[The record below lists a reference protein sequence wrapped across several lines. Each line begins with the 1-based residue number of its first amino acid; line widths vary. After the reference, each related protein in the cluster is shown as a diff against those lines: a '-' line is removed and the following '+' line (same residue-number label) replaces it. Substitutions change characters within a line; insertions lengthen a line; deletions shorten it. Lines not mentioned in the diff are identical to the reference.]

1 MKLVQALEILQQH
14 ANADG
19 RPFAVSLACG
29 FEPLHL
35 HTFLAA
41 EVVDRRPGAR
51 VEIQSGR
58 FDDLIGNIERAGR
71 SAAGAVAVVVEWP
84 DLDPRLGVRRLGGW
98 RVPDLADIVDEAE
111 LALARVARAL
121 TAAAAV
127 KPVVCCLPTLALPPL
142 FPEPPERSGAQEL
155 ALRSAVSAF
164 TARLA
169 GQPGLSVASAQ
180 QLDQLSP
187 PGDRRDVRAELNS
200 GFPYTVQHA
209 SIIATLL
216 AELLCARPPKK
227 GLITDLDNTL
237 WAGTLDEVGAQ
248 DVAWTGDAHR
258 HGLYQQLLASL
269 ASAGV
274 LVAVAS
280 RNDPGLVSEVLR
292 RGDLLIAPEA
302 VFPVEA
308 RWGPKS
314 VSIGRIL
321 EAWNVAADA
330 VVFVDDSPL
339 ELDQARDAFPGLETA
354 ALPDEDDAVWPFMT
368 RLRALFGK
376 GEVTVEDGLRLDSI
390 RSAGALREA
399 QQRTSGAGDFLAG
412 VGGAVEFSRT
422 TTRRERALELI
433 NKSNQFNLNG
443 RRLTDSDLTVA
454 ARERDGQ
461 LVTVNYADRY
471 GPLGMVAALLVSPR
485 GGDLAIDVWAMSCR
499 AFARR
504 VEHHTLRYL
513 FDTFA
518 APEIMVAFRRT
529 ERNLALQEFLSCI
542 LGEPPEG
549 SAQLTLADFEKR
561 TPALVHRVVQDEP

>member
-1 MKLVQALEILQQH
+1 MKLVQALEILQRQTT
-14 ANADG
+14 ADG
-19 RPFAVSLACG
+19 RPFSVALACG

-41 EVVDRRPGAR
+41 EVVARRPGAR
-51 VEIQSGR
+51 VETQSGL
-58 FDDLIGNIERAGR
+58 FDDLVGNIERAGR
-71 SAAGAVAVVVEWP
+71 SGTDAVAVVIEWP
-84 DLDPRLGVRRLGGW
+84 DLVPRLGVRRLGSW
-98 RVPDLADIVDEAE
+98 RLPDLAEIVAEAE
-111 LALARVARAL
+111 LVLERLAREL
-121 TAAAAV
+121 TAAATV
-127 KPVVCCLPTLALPPL
+127 TPVVCCLPTLALPPV

-155 ALRSAVSAF
+155 ALRSAVSTF

-169 GQPGLSVASAQ
+169 GLAGLSLASAQ
-180 QLDQLSP
+180 RLDQLSP
-187 PGDRRDVRAELNS
+187 PGDRRDVRTELSS
-200 GFPYTVQHA
+200 GFPYAIQHA
-209 SIIATLL
+209 SIVATLL

-237 WAGTLDEVGAQ
+237 WAGMLDEVGAQ
-248 DVAWTGDAHR
+248 DVSWTGDGHR

-269 ASAGV
+269 ASSGV

-280 RNDPGLVSEVLR
+280 RNDPALVAEVLQ

-339 ELDQARDAFPGLETA
+339 ELDQARDAFPGLETVA
-354 ALPDEDDAVWPFMT
+354 IPDDDNGVWPFMT
-368 RLRALFGK
+368 RLRGLFGK
-376 GEVTVEDGLRLDSI
+376 GDVTVEDGLRLDSI

-412 VGGAVEFSRT
+412 VGGAVEFSHT
-422 TTRRERALELI
+422 TARRERALELI

-443 RRLTDSDLTVA
+443 RRLTEADLTTA
-454 ARERDGQ
+454 TGARGGQ

-471 GPLGMVAALLVSPR
+471 GPLGMVAALLVSR
-485 GGDLAIDVWAMSCR
+485 HGGSLTIDVWAMSCR

-513 FDTFA
+513 FDRFE
-518 APEIMVAFRRT
+518 APEITMAFQRT
-529 ERNLALQEFLSCI
+529 QRNLALQEFLASI
-542 LGEPPEG
+542 LGEAPG
-549 SAQLTLADFEKR
+549 DLAHLTLADFEKR
-561 TPALVHRVVQDEP
+561 APALVHRVAQDEP